1 MRRSALRIARPL
13 ARSLAG
19 SSPVAAGPL
28 SSLDLDHLQDKYS
41 SRDYDMFANKNFT
54 DLVAFTRAS
63 TKWVPDATGTL
74 LQVASGAPATAYDSL
89 TLDKLGFS
97 VEEQR
102 TNMALRSAEFDNA
115 AWGKTATTVTANA
128 ATAPDGSTSADQLI
142 ENNGATGS
150 KELYQ
155 TLTGFTAGNTYAVS
169 AYAKAVGAGAVRRL
183 KLALTANSITVGSV
197 SATFDIA
204 GASVATSA
212 GTTASIQ
219 ALGNGWFRCVMVV
232 SATVT
237 ASSTCYLT
245 LADTTNS
252 QTYTGDGVSGVYL
265 WGYQIEQGAFP
276 TSYIPTAG
284 AQVTRA
290 ADSAVI
296 SNIAPWFNPAEGT
309 FYVEGIFANPYIG
322 AFPTLLEL
330 SDGTTNNRYLL
341 RRSAGVVASIATTG
355 GASNTAQTA
364 TATPD
369 GLVTRAA
376 LVYSPGAVGVC
387 LNGAT
392 PVVVVGPT
400 SIPGLSKLSI
410 GSRASGNNEH
420 IGGQIRAV
428 RYFPRRLSN
437 SELQALTV
445 KPDPGFT
452 LNFDFGAQTYYMGLA

>member
-28 SSLDLDHLQDKYS
+28 SSLDLDHLQDTYS

-63 TKWVPDATGTL
+63 AKWVPDATGTL
-74 LQVASGAPATAYDSL
+74 VQVASGAPATAYDSL
-89 TLDKLGFS
+89 TLEKLGFS

-102 TNMALRSAEFDNA
+102 TNLYTQSNVF
-115 AWGKTATTVTANA
+115 TTTVTGSSITANA
-128 ATAPDGSTSADQLI
+128 RVAPDGANSMAKLVEDTSTGVHRGEYTI
-142 ENNGATGS
+142 GG
-150 KELYQ
+150 
-155 TLTGFTAGNTYAVS
+155 TLLDNTTYCVS
-169 AYAKAVGAGAVRRL
+169 VFAAKGERRYM
-183 KLALTANSITVGSV
+183 KLTAIGLNVITNVAS
-197 SATFDIA
+197 FDLQ
-204 GASVATSA
+204 T
-212 GTTASIQ
+212 GT
-219 ALGNGWFRCVMVV
+219 VV
-232 SATVT
+232 SGSGVITPVGGGVYRCSVLFT
-237 ASSTCYLT
+237 TQVGPSSPGFRVFLLDGTSGT
-245 LADTTNS
+245 GGTD
-252 QTYTGDGVSGVYL
+252 TYTGDGVSGIYV
-265 WGYQIEQGAFP
+265 WGRQAEQGSFP

-290 ADSAVI
+290 ADNAVI

-309 FYVEGIFANPYIG
+309 FYAEGIFANPYTG
-322 AFPTLLEL
+322 GFPTLLEL

-341 RRSAGVVASIATTG
+341 RRSAGLVASIATTG
-355 GASNTAQTA
+355 GASNTAQA
-364 TATPD
+364 VTATPD

-387 LNGAT
+387 LNGAS

-400 SIPGLSKLSI
+400 SISGLSKLSI
-410 GSRASGNNEH
+410 GFRASGNNEY

-437 SELQALTV
+437 AELQALTT
-445 KPDPGFT
+445 KADPGFT
-452 LNFDFGAQTYYMGLA
+452 LDFDFDAKTYYMGLA